1 MMLMDFLISLLASG
15 MPKEGVK
22 MAIIYD
28 YVFVTHLPA
37 FYKINLYNKL
47 AENLAIFVIFISDS
61 SKIRTQDFTQ
71 AAPYQFDYKT
81 VNQLPFE
88 GRNKLYSGLAFIQI
102 LQGLKFKKIVLGGW
116 DLVEFWLAW
125 LMLPKEKL
133 AVAIESSIHESQITG
148 LKFWV
153 KKLFISK
160 IRRAYVS
167 GVFQEKLMESLGFNQ
182 TKIMTGGVG
191 LIHPPKSKKRI
202 NYSDANKN
210 FRGYF
215 LYLGRLSQE
224 KNIALLLNVFFNY
237 LTDYHLTF
245 VGKGPLD
252 NWIKSEITNKKINNV
267 KLMGH
272 VPNSEI
278 SQLFYD
284 HDVLILPSQQ
294 EPWGLVVEEAMAH
307 GIPAIVS
314 DKVGCHSEVV
324 KHKINGYIFRLSE
337 SEPESE
343 LALEQ
348 ACHWAAQ
355 NYSSLADKLN
365 NTPEANWLVREKN
378 QLAAYIKKA

>member
-160 IRRAYVS
+160 
-167 GVFQEKLMESLGFNQ
+167 
-182 TKIMTGGVG
+182 
-191 LIHPPKSKKRI
+191 
-202 NYSDANKN
+202 
-210 FRGYF
+210 
-215 LYLGRLSQE
+215 
-224 KNIALLLNVFFNY
+224 
-237 LTDYHLTF
+237 
-245 VGKGPLD
+245 
-252 NWIKSEITNKKINNV
+252 NN
-267 KLMGH
+267 L
-272 VPNSEI
+272 
-278 SQLFYD
+278 
-284 HDVLILPSQQ
+284 
-294 EPWGLVVEEAMAH
+294 
-307 GIPAIVS
+307 
-314 DKVGCHSEVV
+314 
-324 KHKINGYIFRLSE
+324 R
-337 SEPESE
+337 
-343 LALEQ
+343 
-348 ACHWAAQ
+348 
-355 NYSSLADKLN
+355 
-365 NTPEANWLVREKN
+365 
-378 QLAAYIKKA
+378 